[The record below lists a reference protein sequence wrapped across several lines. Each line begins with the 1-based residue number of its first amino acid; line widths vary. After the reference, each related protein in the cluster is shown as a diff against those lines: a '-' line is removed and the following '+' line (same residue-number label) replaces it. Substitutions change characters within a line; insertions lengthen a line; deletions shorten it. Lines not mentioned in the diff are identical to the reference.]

1 MEVDTIELV
10 AGGVGTAVAA
20 FLSAFVYRFGA
31 GKLVGRKPPKVAS
44 PPQDFE
50 DDTGLHMLQ
59 LVHADDQQ
67 VQLRVLGELAQRI
80 YRWTLEERQARALDQ
95 LGRETQAQTA
105 EAVQAIAIALD
116 RERALNSQRDM
127 RATSIAGAVHDQGQA
142 IRAME
147 QNMLLMMDLLRRMN
161 ERRES
166 KE

>member
-1 MEVDTIELV
+1 MEVDTIELI

-31 GKLVGRKPPKVAS
+31 GKLVGRKPPKVAA
-44 PPQDFE
+44 PAQDFE

-67 VQLRVLGELAQRI
+67 VQLRVLGELVQRI

-127 RATSIAGAVHDQGQA
+127 RATSTAGAVQDQG
-142 IRAME
+142 RALRE
-147 QNMLLMMDLLRRMN
+147 VQEHLLLVMDLLRRIN

>member
-1 MEVDTIELV
+1 MNVDTIDLV
-10 AGGVGTAVAA
+10 AGGIGTAVAA
-20 FLSAFVYRFGA
+20 FASAFFYRFGA
-31 GKLVGRKPPKVAS
+31 GRLGSKKLNKPPA

-67 VQLRVLGELAQRI
+67 VQLRVLGELVQRI

-105 EAVQAIAIALD
+105 EAVQAMAIALD
-116 RERALNSQRDM
+116 RDRSLNSQRDM
-127 RATSIAGAVHDQGQA
+127 RLTGVAGTVQDQA
-142 IRAME
+142 
-147 QNMLLMMDLLRRMN
+147 QNLLLIIDLLRRIN
-161 ERRES
+161 ERERARE

>member
-116 RERALNSQRDM
+116 RDRALNSQRDM
-127 RATSIAGAVHDQGQA
+127 RVTGIAGAVHDQGQA

-161 ERRES
+161 ERREP